1 MSVSK
6 RINSLLRPE
15 DTVARLGGDE
25 FVFLL
30 EDTDAD
36 SASRVAERILE
47 ELRAPFYL
55 GRRQFFVT
63 ASVGITVGG
72 VNGKHAAELLR
83 DADLAMYR
91 AKHAGKARYAAFE
104 ETMNARAL
112 ERLELEHGLRR
123 AVERNEF
130 VVHYQPEVSLASG
143 QIVGF
148 EALVRWEHPE
158 RGLLPPEQFV
168 PLAEETGLIVPIG
181 EAVLEE
187 ACRQAKEWHEQRP
200 SDPPAVCVNLSAR
213 QFREPG
219 LVDTVAHVIDE
230 TKLDARYLFLE
241 ITESTAMSDA
251 LATAATLEELQDLGV
266 RTIIDDFGTG
276 YSSLSY
282 LERFPVDYIKIDRSF
297 VGGLGVEPGAA
308 VLVSGVISLAHAL
321 DLKVIAEGVETQEQL
336 ERLRE
341 TGCDLAQGYYFAKP
355 LSGEEAGALLETPNL
370 RHRQ

>member
-1 MSVSK
+1 LVSK
-6 RINSLLRPE
+6 RIRNFLRPE

-30 EDTDAD
+30 EDIDAD
-36 SASRVAERILE
+36 GASRIAERILR
-47 ELRAPFYL
+47 ELRAPFTL

-72 VNGKHAAELLR
+72 GNEKHAAELLR

-91 AKHAGKARYAAFE
+91 AKHSGKARYAVFE

-130 VVHYQPEVSLASG
+130 VVHYQPQVSLATG
-143 QIVGF
+143 KIVSF
-148 EALVRWEHPE
+148 EALVRWKHPE
-158 RGLLPPEQFV
+158 RGLLPPEQFI

-200 SDPPAVCVNLSAR
+200 SDPPAACVNLSAR

-219 LVDTVAHVIDE
+219 LVDTVAHIIDGA
-230 TKLDARYLFLE
+230 KLEPHHLFFE

-251 LATAATLEELQDLGV
+251 LATAATLEELQNLGV
-266 RTIIDDFGTG
+266 RAIIDDFGTG

-282 LERFPVDYIKIDRSF
+282 LERFPVDCVKIDRSF
-297 VGGLGVEPGAA
+297 VGGLGKHFRAETLGSAI
-308 VLVSGVISLAHAL
+308 ISLAHAL
-321 DLKVIAEGVETQEQL
+321 GLKVIAEGVETEEQL
-336 ERLRE
+336 DRLRE
-341 TGCDLAQGYYFAKP
+341 LGCDLAQGYYFAHP
-355 LSGEEAGALLETPNL
+355 LPGKAASALLENSIL
-370 RHRQ
+370 R